1 MTSWAQPF
9 GDKRLGPFYM
19 WPVAYSITKIFYL
32 PIRVVY
38 NTKKTNY
45 DTYRQTGTEMGE
57 RMKNRDNEFFIEEEL
72 DELVR
77 EENKEALKDQLS
89 RILAC
94 SCCLNGFKHCR
105 KYLQIFTE
113 EEIVQTP
120 YLATAAAVI
129 SAIYGDLER
138 AEHYAACVECEPIMK
153 LHLDVMIPGTDME
166 KVMRALEKLANLQRT
181 QGFLPNLPLAAG
193 RLTLVNGFRDFT
205 MYGTWIREQKEQLKQ
220 YMRQFYGDS
229 AVGMAEIA
237 YAEICYQRNECFEAI
252 TTLVGCI
259 PFIEREGEIAV
270 LFIALSLQMKIMI
283 ATGQIAVVYPMLDK
297 IYQRLYAGKSRW
309 LLENYGAMK
318 VHGLMYDGDVQ
329 TVSDWMEQEAPNELG
344 ELCMLDTY
352 KYMIKMRAYILEER
366 YLAMLSLAEY
376 LRESLRKGGR
386 TMDLCEM
393 DLLCAV
399 SYFLDG
405 KPEEAYSLLDH
416 ILPVIQERRFD
427 RLVADEGEK
436 VYFLL
441 RNYRKERQ
449 KDDEYLNQL
458 IQLSKKMALLYPD
471 YLRKAKEDYPSLTE
485 TEKEILCLLADERSN
500 MEIADFMEIS
510 INTVKFHI
518 KNIYTKLKVKTRQQ
532 AGRTAKENKLIS
544 IR

>member
-1 MTSWAQPF
+1 
-9 GDKRLGPFYM
+9 
-19 WPVAYSITKIFYL
+19 
-32 PIRVVY
+32 
-38 NTKKTNY
+38 
-45 DTYRQTGTEMGE
+45 
-57 RMKNRDNEFFIEEEL
+57 MKNRDNEFFIEEKL
-72 DELVR
+72 DELMQ
-77 EENKEALKDQLS
+77 EGNKDALKDQLN

-94 SCCLNGFKHCR
+94 PCCLNGFKHCK
-105 KYLQIFTE
+105 KYLQAFTE
-113 EEIVQTP
+113 EEIVQNP
-120 YLATAAAVI
+120 YLATAASVI
-129 SAIYGDLER
+129 SAIYGNLER
-138 AEHYAACVECEPIMK
+138 AEQYAACVESEPVMK
-153 LHLDVMIPGTDME
+153 LHLDVMIPGTDNE
-166 KVMRALEKLANLQRT
+166 RVMRALEKLAALQRT

-205 MYGTWIREQKEQLKQ
+205 MYGSWVRENKEPLKQ

-237 YAEICYQRNECFEAI
+237 YAEVCYQRDECLEAI
-252 TTLVGCI
+252 TTLVGSI
-259 PFIEREGEIAV
+259 PFIEKKGEIAV

-297 IYQRLYAGKSRW
+297 IYQRLYSEKSRW

-318 VHGLMYDGDVQ
+318 VHGLMYDGDVR
-329 TVSDWMEQEAPNELG
+329 TVSEWMEQEAPNELG

-376 LRESLRKGGR
+376 LREPLRKGGR

-393 DLLCAV
+393 DLLCAI

-405 KPEEAYSLLDH
+405 KPWEAYSILDR
-416 ILPVIQERRFD
+416 ILPVIQERRYD

-441 RNYRKERQ
+441 RNYKKERQ
-449 KDDEYLNQL
+449 KENEYLHRL

-471 YLRKAKEDYPSLTE
+471 YLRKAKEDYPPLTE
-485 TEKEILCLLADERSN
+485 TEKEILYLIADERSN
-500 MEIADFMEIS
+500 AEIADFMDIS
-510 INTVKFHI
+510 INTVKFHT
-518 KNIYTKLKVKTRQQ
+518 KNIYAKLHVRTRQQ
-532 AGRTAKENKLIS
+532 AVRVAKDNRLIS
-544 IR
+544 VR